1 MALATPIPACEH
13 STFAIGRRAPRGVSV
28 LGLGAA
34 AQEQIAGMGLVRRF
48 QQAPDVLLR
57 TVPRRPARRG
67 IVFTAFSRR
76 RVGLRGAQ
84 ETIRDP
90 ARKANFF
97 GFPGTASSRQRLF
110 CGTGLSPPAPHL
122 QVRPFEPWC
131 EPTRARCI
139 CVATCVCDF
148 AASAGPS
155 APQSARLR
163 DARVYQPEATISVG
177 DVRDHAIDHRVSAGD
192 ERLFAQAHARI
203 VEDPHAEMLVWRNDV
218 DGVHGDPCARTKET
232 PISPKGGRLSRGL
245 QLALFEALLSRRLPG
260 VLGGRG

>member
-1 MALATPIPACEH
+1 MALGMPIPACEH

-90 ARKANFF
+90 AREANFF

-139 CVATCVCDF
+139 CVATGVCDF
-148 AASAGPS
+148 AASASRRRPLC
-155 APQSARLR
+155 PQSARLS
-163 DARVYQPEATISVG
+163 DARVTLTGDDIAPSADLGISRRPSPPQASTRTLRTDFQMGASIPTFATS
-177 DVRDHAIDHRVSAGD
+177 SAG
-192 ERLFAQAHARI
+192 
-203 VEDPHAEMLVWRNDV
+203 LVRPLRPCPPSRWPCR
-218 DGVHGDPCARTKET
+218 DGISLPET
-232 PISPKGGRLSRGL
+232 PSGVG
-245 QLALFEALLSRRLPG
+245 RRLCPTIR
-260 VLGGRG
+260 LRRP

>member
-1 MALATPIPACEH
+1 
-13 STFAIGRRAPRGVSV
+13 
-28 LGLGAA
+28 LGLVGAA

-90 ARKANFF
+90 AREANFF
-97 GFPGTASSRQRLF
+97 GYPGTASSRQRLF

-139 CVATCVCDF
+139 CVATGVCDF
-148 AASAGPS
+148 AASASRRGPS
-155 APQSARLR
+155 APQSARLS
-163 DARVYQPEATISVG
+163 DARVTLTG
-177 DVRDHAIDHRVSAGD
+177 DDIAPSADLG
-192 ERLFAQAHARI
+192 I
-203 VEDPHAEMLVWRNDV
+203 
-218 DGVHGDPCARTKET
+218 
-232 PISPKGGRLSRGL
+232 
-245 QLALFEALLSRRLPG
+245 SRRPSPPQASTRTLRTDFQMGASIPTSLNGRIPYRPSSVRRSFSLSAIRRLRRKLLKTRLNVTHHQAPIFALTLPSL
-260 VLGGRG
+260 VVDRLADPFERTSQSVDFFLKIIVDRLLG

>member
-1 MALATPIPACEH
+1 MALGMPIPACEH

-34 AQEQIAGMGLVRRF
+34 AQEQTAGMGLVRRF

-57 TVPRRPARRG
+57 TGPVVLHGGALFLRRSVVGA
-67 IVFTAFSRR
+67 
-76 RVGLRGAQ
+76 VGLRGAQ

-90 ARKANFF
+90 AREANFF

-131 EPTRARCI
+131 EPTRARCF

>member
-1 MALATPIPACEH
+1 MALGMPIPACEH

-90 ARKANFF
+90 AREANFF

-163 DARVYQPEATISVG
+163 DASPSY
-177 DVRDHAIDHRVSAGD
+177 SAGL
-192 ERLFAQAHARI
+192 EFELTGVAQS
-203 VEDPHAEMLVWRNDV
+203 VE
-218 DGVHGDPCARTKET
+218 
-232 PISPKGGRLSRGL
+232 
-245 QLALFEALLSRRLPG
+245 LA
-260 VLGGRG
+260 

>member
-1 MALATPIPACEH
+1 MALGMPIPACEH

-90 ARKANFF
+90 AREANFF

-110 CGTGLSPPAPHL
+110 CGTGRQPLIFRSVPSSPGANPPALDAFALPLAFAISQRRQAPLPHK
-122 QVRPFEPWC
+122 
-131 EPTRARCI
+131 
-139 CVATCVCDF
+139 
-148 AASAGPS
+148 
-155 APQSARLR
+155 AP
-163 DARVYQPEATISVG
+163 D
-177 DVRDHAIDHRVSAGD
+177 
-192 ERLFAQAHARI
+192 
-203 VEDPHAEMLVWRNDV
+203 
-218 DGVHGDPCARTKET
+218 
-232 PISPKGGRLSRGL
+232 
-245 QLALFEALLSRRLPG
+245 
-260 VLGGRG
+260 

>member
-1 MALATPIPACEH
+1 MRSDRNGSCDANSRLRAFNVCYRPACPEGG
-13 STFAIGRRAPRGVSV
+13 FGVGVRGRRPRADCRHGP
-28 LGLGAA
+28 GEA
-34 AQEQIAGMGLVRRF
+34 F

-76 RVGLRGAQ
+76 RVGLRAAQ

-90 ARKANFF
+90 AREANFF

-148 AASAGPS
+148 AASA
-155 APQSARLR
+155 
-163 DARVYQPEATISVG
+163 
-177 DVRDHAIDHRVSAGD
+177 
-192 ERLFAQAHARI
+192 
-203 VEDPHAEMLVWRNDV
+203 
-218 DGVHGDPCARTKET
+218 
-232 PISPKGGRLSRGL
+232 
-245 QLALFEALLSRRLPG
+245 SRRRPLCPTK
-260 VLGGRG
+260 RPIERR